1 MFTLAVNLSPRL
13 LFSPSHLLRFST
25 ELFENP
31 GKTSMYSYPAMTKT
45 MRGAEVPGTPIQTFI
60 LHVNK
65 GQFTDSEIVVMLGT
79 LVSLVVIS
87 CIFVCCFLASVWLK
101 DRN

>member
-1 MFTLAVNLSPRL
+1 MQPLGLCLTRFACL
-13 LFSPSHLLRFST
+13 LILFFVFSLCV

-60 LHVNK
+60 LHVDK
-65 GQFTDSEIVVMLGT
+65 GQFTDSEIVVMLGKPT
-79 LVSLVVIS
+79 FL
-87 CIFVCCFLASVWLK
+87 FVCNHVHEE
-101 DRN
+101 